1 MKKKFISGLLS
12 VLYAAL
18 MILSLF
24 VPNGMASSLV
34 TALTWVACLLVWVVV
49 LVCLAGW
56 YAGGTHRE
64 EAKQALVRFFSTP
77 GNQVLRWARRSL
89 LVIFLAFTGHVVT
102 LAFYLLTLVALKVLR
117 AQVVDAEPVTV

>member
-24 VPNGMASSLV
+24 VPNGMTSALV
-34 TALTWVACLLVWVVV
+34 TALTWVACLLVWVAV
-49 LVCLAGW
+49 LLCLAGW

-102 LAFYLLTLVALKVLR
+102 LAFYLLTLVAIKVLR

>member
-1 MKKKFISGLLS
+1 MKKKLISGLLS

-24 VPNGMASSLV
+24 VPNGMASALV

-49 LVCLAGW
+49 LLCLAGW

-64 EAKQALVRFFSTP
+64 EAREALTRFFSTP
-77 GNQVLRWARRSL
+77 GNQVIRWVRRSL

-102 LAFYLLTLVALKVLR
+102 QAFYLLTLVALKVLR

>member
-1 MKKKFISGLLS
+1 MKTKFISGLLS

-18 MILSLF
+18 MVLSLF
-24 VPNGMASSLV
+24 VPNGMASALV
-34 TALTWVACLLVWVVV
+34 TALTWVACLLVWVAV
-49 LVCLAGW
+49 LLCLAGW
-56 YAGGTHRE
+56 YAGGSHRE

-89 LVIFLAFTGHVVT
+89 LVIFLAFMGHVVT

-117 AQVVDAEPVTV
+117 AQVVDAQPVTV

>member
-18 MILSLF
+18 MIFSLF
-24 VPNGMASSLV
+24 VPNGMSSALV
-34 TALTWVACLLVWVVV
+34 TALTWGACLLVWVAV
-49 LVCLAGW
+49 LLCLAGW
-56 YAGGTHRE
+56 YAGGIHRE
-64 EAKQALVRFFSTP
+64 EATQALTRFFSTP
-77 GNQVLRWARRSL
+77 GNQVIRWARCSL
-89 LVIFLAFTGHVVT
+89 LVIFLAYTGHVIT

>member
-77 GNQVLRWARRSL
+77 GNQVIRWARRSL

>member
-1 MKKKFISGLLS
+1 
-12 VLYAAL
+12 

-24 VPNGMASSLV
+24 VPNGMASALV

-49 LVCLAGW
+49 LLCLAGW

-64 EAKQALVRFFSTP
+64 EAMQALTRFFSTP
-77 GNQVLRWARRSL
+77 GIQVLRWARRSL

-117 AQVVDAEPVTV
+117 AQVVDAQPVTV

>member
-24 VPNGMASSLV
+24 VPNGMASALV

-49 LVCLAGW
+49 LLCLAGW

-64 EAKQALVRFFSTP
+64 EAMQALSRLFSTP
-77 GNQVLRWARRSL
+77 GNQVIRWARRSL

-117 AQVVDAEPVTV
+117 AQVVDAQPVTV

>member
-24 VPNGMASSLV
+24 VPNGMASALV
-34 TALTWVACLLVWVVV
+34 TALSWVACLLVWVVV
-49 LVCLAGW
+49 LLCLAGW
-56 YAGGTHRE
+56 YAGGIHRE
-64 EAKQALVRFFSTP
+64 EATQALTRFFSTP

-89 LVIFLAFTGHVVT
+89 LVIFLAFTGHVIT
-102 LAFYLLTLVALKVLR
+102 LVFYLLTLVALKVLR
-117 AQVVDAEPVTV
+117 AQVVDAEPVTA

>member
-24 VPNGMASSLV
+24 VPNGMASALV
-34 TALTWVACLLVWVVV
+34 TALTWVACLLVWVAV
-49 LVCLAGW
+49 LLCLAGW
-56 YAGGTHRE
+56 YAGGIHRE
-64 EAKQALVRFFSTP
+64 EAMQALTRFFSTP
-77 GNQVLRWARRSL
+77 GNLVIRWARRSL
-89 LVIFLAFTGHVVT
+89 LVIFLAFTGHVIT

>member
-1 MKKKFISGLLS
+1 MKNKIISGLLS

-18 MILSLF
+18 MIFSLL
-24 VPNGMASSLV
+24 VPNGMASALV
-34 TALTWVACLLVWVVV
+34 TALTWVACLLVWVAV
-49 LVCLAGW
+49 LLCLAGW

-64 EAKQALVRFFSTP
+64 EAKQALTRFFSMP
-77 GNQVLRWARRSL
+77 GNNVIRWARCSL

-117 AQVVDAEPVTV
+117 AQVVNAEPVTV

>member
-1 MKKKFISGLLS
+1 MKKKFINGLLS

-24 VPNGMASSLV
+24 VPNGIASVLV
-34 TALTWVACLLVWVVV
+34 TALTWVACLLVWVAV
-49 LVCLAGW
+49 LLCLAGW

-64 EAKQALVRFFSTP
+64 EAKQALMRFFSTP
-77 GNQVLRWARRSL
+77 GNQVIRWARRSL

-102 LAFYLLTLVALKVLR
+102 LVFYLLTLAALKVLR
-117 AQVVDAEPVTV
+117 AQVVEAQPVTV

>member
-1 MKKKFISGLLS
+1 MKNKFISGLLS

-24 VPNGMASSLV
+24 VPNGMASALV
-34 TALTWVACLLVWVVV
+34 TALTWVACLLVWVAV
-49 LVCLAGW
+49 LLCLAGW

-77 GNQVLRWARRSL
+77 GNQVIRWARRSL

-102 LAFYLLTLVALKVLR
+102 LVFYLLTLVALKVLR
-117 AQVVDAEPVTV
+117 AQVVDAQPVTV

>member
-24 VPNGMASSLV
+24 VPNGMASALV
-34 TALTWVACLLVWVVV
+34 TALTWVACLLVWVAV
-49 LVCLAGW
+49 LLCLAGW

-64 EAKQALVRFFSTP
+64 DSKQALTRFFSTP
-77 GNQVLRWARRSL
+77 GNNVIRWARRSL

-117 AQVVDAEPVTV
+117 AQVVDAQPVTV

>member
-1 MKKKFISGLLS
+1 MRKKFISGLLS
-12 VLYAAL
+12 ALYAAL

-24 VPNGMASSLV
+24 VPNGMASALV

-49 LVCLAGW
+49 LLCLAGW

-64 EAKQALVRFFSTP
+64 EARQALTRFFSTP
-77 GNQVLRWARRSL
+77 GNQVIRWARRSL

-117 AQVVDAEPVTV
+117 AQVVDVQPVTV

>member
-1 MKKKFISGLLS
+1 MKKKLISGLLS

-24 VPNGMASSLV
+24 VPNGMASALV
-34 TALTWVACLLVWVVV
+34 TALTWVACLLVWVAV
-49 LVCLAGW
+49 LLCLAGW
-56 YAGGTHRE
+56 YAGGARRE

-77 GNQVLRWARRSL
+77 GNQVIRWARRSL

-102 LAFYLLTLVALKVLR
+102 LVFYLLTMVALKVLR
-117 AQVVDAEPVTV
+117 TQVVDAQPVTV

>member
-24 VPNGMASSLV
+24 VPNGMASALV

-49 LVCLAGW
+49 LFCLAGW

-77 GNQVLRWARRSL
+77 GSQVLRWARRSL

>member
-24 VPNGMASSLV
+24 VPNGMASALV
-34 TALTWVACLLVWVVV
+34 TALTWVACLLVWVAV
-49 LVCLAGW
+49 LLCLAGW
-56 YAGGTHRE
+56 YADGIHRE

-77 GNQVLRWARRSL
+77 GNQVIRWARRSL